1 MKSTKFYRVSYQKT
15 LLAME
20 QGAFVTFTLEQA
32 QTVRCTI
39 QRLKKKGCGD
49 WSVSVKNRTN
59 TLVQRIK

>member
-1 MKSTKFYRVSYQKT
+1 
-15 LLAME
+15 ME

-39 QRLKKKGCGD
+39 QRLKKMGSGD
-49 WSVSVKNRTN
+49 WSVSVKGRTN